1 MVVKIRSI
9 IFIGVVI
16 LLCFCMLYSNE
27 TSLFSALNISQVTAY
42 SNTKLEEYES
52 TLSGN
57 GYKFSIPTENYDELK
72 NKIDGISFE
81 TSFTPEEIFNKL
93 NVKIQSSQRLLQNND
108 YIEIFYCYVENL
120 NSKSVIIDNKKVNLQ
135 IAFNEDFSVVG
146 IPLIL
151 GSY

>member
-1 MVVKIRSI
+1 MVVKLRST
-9 IFIGVVI
+9 IFIVVVI

-27 TSLFSALNISQVTAY
+27 NSIFDALNINQVTAY
-42 SNTKLEEYES
+42 SNTKLEEYNS

-57 GYKFSIPTENYDELK
+57 GYKFSIPVENYSALTDE
-72 NKIDGISFE
+72 IEGISFE
-81 TSFTPEEIFNKL
+81 TSFTPKEIFSKL
-93 NVKIQSSQRLLQNND
+93 NLKIQSFQRLLQNND

-120 NSKSVIIDNKKVNLQ
+120 NSKSVIIGNKKVNLQ
-135 IAFNEDFSVVG
+135 ISFNGNYSVVG